1 MYDKVWLDYMAD
13 AAAFASLLAP
23 RPPFSERRQGLCG
36 TNTADDRRRRKE
48 RARELTRLNME
59 KKGQTK

>member
-13 AAAFASLLAP
+13 AAAFASLLEP
-23 RPPFSERRQGLCG
+23 LPPFRERRQGLCS
-36 TNTADDRRRRKE
+36 TNTANDRRRRKD

>member
-1 MYDKVWLDYMAD
+1 MYGYGWLDYMAD
-13 AAAFASLLAP
+13 AASVASALAP
-23 RPPFSERRQGLCG
+23 RPPFGERRPGLCS
-36 TNTADDRRRRKE
+36 TNTADDRRRRKN